1 MVTDELWRGTVQL
14 RNFNA
19 DLRSCTTLDQYGC
32 SIISA
37 ILNKAYSSKADTLAD
52 LTIFAA
58 SNDATVNEAKSYS
71 NDHACCLSIKHF
83 VGVLV
88 ALARRRT
95 LPHNL
100 EKSETVLSD
109 GRGLS
114 LLKPKAD
121 VK

>member
-1 MVTDELWRGTVQL
+1 MVTDEMWRGTVQL
-14 RNFNA
+14 RNFSA
-19 DLRSCTTLDQYGC
+19 DLRSCATLDLYGC
-32 SIISA
+32 SIILA

-52 LTIFAA
+52 LTVPVA
-58 SNDATVNEAKSYS
+58 SKDAIVNEAKSYS
-71 NDHACCLSIKHF
+71 SDHACCLSIKHL

-88 ALARRRT
+88 VPVRRRT

-114 LLKPKAD
+114 LLKPRAD
-121 VK
+121 FK